1 LTRSTSTICRF
12 QGRITDRQRCGYVA
26 RTKYDNPVD
35 LDDPSGKG
43 AKPKLT
49 TIADMQ
55 KNDPTFID
63 FTMPKP
69 QKITVDRVV
78 IEKPQGDLPFNVKCS
93 RDLSFFKAQF

>member
-26 RTKYDNPVD
+26 RTKYDKPAD
-35 LDDPSGKG
+35 LDDPSGTG

-78 IEKPQGDLPFNVKCS
+78 IEKPQGDLPFNVLFSQKK
-93 RDLSFFKAQF
+93 LILP